1 LPLIS
6 LTDPLKGTGE
16 KTIIPLRFLTA
27 IFFPERPAP
36 RRSSPGR
43 HPATPRRAPP
53 AAFRRARTRA
63 AFRSPLVHAHGCA
76 RACSPP
82 RFTAHEAAAGRRG
95 GSGHRA
101 PPPRGSAA
109 MARRAQAQGARRS
122 SPPPGSPAAREEDKE
137 GRRRARRQRSS
148 LSGEGGGARWPG
160 PQLACPRGD
169 ASSPNGEGGGARSPG
184 PQLARPRGGV
194 ELAQRRGRRAAL
206 ARPAAREEAML
217 LLPPLRLFSPSPSSL
232 SSPSLLPR
240 RRARGGA
247 KVAGERLLLPSSH
260 THGAAPP
267 PSFPPPARHRPLLLP
282 LDSALDGAVAP
293 SQAGPR
299 RRPLPCLASRRAAS
313 PRAAPP
319 LLGDGAARGHGE
331 LRGWRRRPEPRV
343 AMAGPATP
351 PAGALPSSSERCRPA
366 RARLPPAI
374 RLPSPGRGMGPLWRR
389 LAGRRRTASPSLL
402 PPAGRPRA
410 PPPPSLPPLA
420 PAMASY
426 GGLARRLRSLLPLPA
441 AGARRA
447 CGGDAEG
454 MNLTCGSHT
463 SVVVERGQG
472 IGARGIIVLLSF
484 SLTAPLVF
492 LTPMA

>member
-1 LPLIS
+1 
-6 LTDPLKGTGE
+6 
-16 KTIIPLRFLTA
+16 
-27 IFFPERPAP
+27 
-36 RRSSPGR
+36 
-43 HPATPRRAPP
+43 
-53 AAFRRARTRA
+53 
-63 AFRSPLVHAHGCA
+63 
-76 RACSPP
+76 
-82 RFTAHEAAAGRRG
+82 
-95 GSGHRA
+95 
-101 PPPRGSAA
+101 
-109 MARRAQAQGARRS
+109 
-122 SPPPGSPAAREEDKE
+122 
-137 GRRRARRQRSS
+137 
-148 LSGEGGGARWPG
+148 
-160 PQLACPRGD
+160 
-169 ASSPNGEGGGARSPG
+169 
-184 PQLARPRGGV
+184 
-194 ELAQRRGRRAAL
+194 
-206 ARPAAREEAML
+206 ML

-282 LDSALDGAVAP
+282 P
-293 SQAGPR
+293 RFGPR
-299 RRPLPCLASRRAAS
+299 RRGGPLPSRASSPPPPLPGLSESRGPACRPLPCS
-313 PRAAPP
+313 
-319 LLGDGAARGHGE
+319 GT
-331 LRGWRRRPEPRV
+331 EPRV
-343 AMAGPATP
+343 AMASCGDGGGGQSHAWPW
-351 PAGALPSSSERCRPA
+351 LVRP
-366 RARLPPAI
+366 RLPPARCRPPRSAAGLREHACP
-374 RLPSPGRGMGPLWRR
+374 RLFTSPPPGRGMGPLWRR

>member
-1 LPLIS
+1 MPLPLIS

-148 LSGEGGGARWPG
+148 LSGEGGEARLPG
-160 PQLACPRGD
+160 PQLACPRGG

-206 ARPAAREEAML
+206 ARPAAREEGRAAG
-217 LLPPLRLFSPSPSSL
+217 RESL
-232 SSPSLLPR
+232 
-240 RRARGGA
+240 ARVGEGGA
-247 KVAGERLLLPSSH
+247 
-260 THGAAPP
+260 
-267 PSFPPPARHRPLLLP
+267 
-282 LDSALDGAVAP
+282 
-293 SQAGPR
+293 
-299 RRPLPCLASRRAAS
+299 SR
-313 PRAAPP
+313 
-319 LLGDGAARGHGE
+319 
-331 LRGWRRRPEPRV
+331 
-343 AMAGPATP
+343 
-351 PAGALPSSSERCRPA
+351 
-366 RARLPPAI
+366 
-374 RLPSPGRGMGPLWRR
+374 
-389 LAGRRRTASPSLL
+389 
-402 PPAGRPRA
+402 
-410 PPPPSLPPLA
+410 
-420 PAMASY
+420 
-426 GGLARRLRSLLPLPA
+426 
-441 AGARRA
+441 
-447 CGGDAEG
+447 
-454 MNLTCGSHT
+454 
-463 SVVVERGQG
+463 
-472 IGARGIIVLLSF
+472 
-484 SLTAPLVF
+484 
-492 LTPMA
+492 

>member
-1 LPLIS
+1 MS
-6 LTDPLKGTGE
+6 SF
-16 KTIIPLRFLTA
+16 IIFHPFHA
-27 IFFPERPAP
+27 IAVNFSNRSVKRYRGKDNNTPPFPHRNFFPERPAP

-137 GRRRARRQRSS
+137 GRRR
-148 LSGEGGGARWPG
+148 
-160 PQLACPRGD
+160 
-169 ASSPNGEGGGARSPG
+169 
-184 PQLARPRGGV
+184 
-194 ELAQRRGRRAAL
+194 ELAQRRGRRGA
-206 ARPAAREEAML
+206 PPSP
-217 LLPPLRLFSPSPSSL
+217 PPLLSLSVLPLLSFPAPSPASA
-232 SSPSLLPR
+232 R
-240 RRARGGA
+240 RGEGGW
-247 KVAGERLLLPSSH
+247 R
-260 THGAAPP
+260 APP
-267 PSFPPPARHRPLLLP
+267 PSFLPHARRRSSSFLPSTRAAPPSPPPPSIRPSTARWPPPKPGLV
-282 LDSALDGAVAP
+282 AAP
-293 SQAGPR
+293 SPAW
-299 RRPLPCLASRRAAS
+299 PLGE
-313 PRAAPP
+313 PRARVPPPP

-492 LTPMA
+492 LTPMT

>member
-1 LPLIS
+1 MPLPLIS

-27 IFFPERPAP
+27 GKGGGDA
-36 RRSSPGR
+36 
-43 HPATPRRAPP
+43 APP
-53 AAFRRARTRA
+53 
-63 AFRSPLVHAHGCA
+63 
-76 RACSPP
+76 
-82 RFTAHEAAAGRRG
+82 
-95 GSGHRA
+95 
-101 PPPRGSAA
+101 
-109 MARRAQAQGARRS
+109 
-122 SPPPGSPAAREEDKE
+122 SPPPLLSLSVLPLLSFPAPSPAS
-137 GRRRARRQRSS
+137 ARR
-148 LSGEGGGARWPG
+148 GEGGWR
-160 PQLACPRGD
+160 
-169 ASSPNGEGGGARSPG
+169 
-184 PQLARPRGGV
+184 
-194 ELAQRRGRRAAL
+194 
-206 ARPAAREEAML
+206 
-217 LLPPLRLFSPSPSSL
+217 
-232 SSPSLLPR
+232 
-240 RRARGGA
+240 
-247 KVAGERLLLPSSH
+247 
-260 THGAAPP
+260 APP
-267 PSFPPPARHRPLLLP
+267 PSFLPHARRRSSSFLPSTRAAPPSPPPPSIRPSTARWPPPKPGLV
-282 LDSALDGAVAP
+282 AAP
-293 SQAGPR
+293 SPAW
-299 RRPLPCLASRRAAS
+299 PLGE
-313 PRAAPP
+313 PRARVPPPP
-319 LLGDGAARGHGE
+319 LLGDGAALGHGE